1 MSSSSVNLTMSKNF
15 CKCHN
20 VPQVQQKI
28 KEKKNTKI
36 EIGSR
41 DLSYSMMNKVNNY
54 FYIIEKC

>member
-1 MSSSSVNLTMSKNF
+1 MCKNF

>member
-28 KEKKNTKI
+28 KEKKKYKN
-36 EIGSR
+36 R
-41 DLSYSMMNKVNNY
+41 DRFKRP
-54 FYIIEKC
+54 IIQHDEQS